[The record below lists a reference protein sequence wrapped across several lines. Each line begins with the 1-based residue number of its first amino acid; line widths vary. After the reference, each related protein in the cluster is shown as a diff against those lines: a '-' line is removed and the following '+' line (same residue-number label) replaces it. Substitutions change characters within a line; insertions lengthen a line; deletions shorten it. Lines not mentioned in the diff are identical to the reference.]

1 MVYLFFLIKQRLFS
15 SKFYHF
21 MIKPFF
27 VSFSVAS
34 IGELFDARL
43 QGQGQNKV
51 FRIKNT
57 FTLPVFAT
65 ARNVEG

>member
-1 MVYLFFLIKQRLFS
+1 
-15 SKFYHF
+15 

-43 QGQGQNKV
+43 LSVSEKLA
-51 FRIKNT
+51 FINT
-57 FTLPVFAT
+57 SHYPQAPKTI
-65 ARNVEG
+65 ESK